1 MAENLGS
8 ESVERAL
15 PSISDPKRSEAKTE
29 RERERERER
38 EIGEERENENWDLMA
53 KNENE

>member
-29 RERERERER
+29 REREREGLAKRER
-38 EIGEERENENWDLMA
+38 MRTEI
-53 KNENE
+53 

>member
-15 PSISDPKRSEAKTE
+15 PSISDPKRSEAKTK
-29 RERERERER
+29 REREGLAKRERMR
-38 EIGEERENENWDLMA
+38 TEI
-53 KNENE
+53 

>member
-29 RERERERER
+29 RERERERDWRR
-38 EIGEERENENWDLMA
+38 ESENEN
-53 KNENE
+53 

>member
-38 EIGEERENENWDLMA
+38 EGLAKRERMRTEI
-53 KNENE
+53 

>member
-29 RERERERER
+29 REREREREGLAKR
-38 EIGEERENENWDLMA
+38 ERMRTEI
-53 KNENE
+53 

>member
-15 PSISDPKRSEAKTE
+15 PSISDPKRSEAKRG
-29 RERERERER
+29 REREREREGLAKR
-38 EIGEERENENWDLMA
+38 ERMRTEI
-53 KNENE
+53 

>member
-29 RERERERER
+29 RERERKRG
-38 EIGEERENENWDLMA
+38 IGEERENENWDLMA

>member
-15 PSISDPKRSEAKTE
+15 PSISDPKRSEAKTK
-29 RERERERER
+29 RERERG
-38 EIGEERENENWDLMA
+38 IGEERERMRTEI
-53 KNENE
+53 